1 VDGQEVTLIALPL
14 IFAQFRDAGKLPD
27 KGVLTELM
35 QTVRVYNPIPEGQ
48 EASYA
53 DAILREYRAF
63 CQEQH

>member
-1 VDGQEVTLIALPL
+1 
-14 IFAQFRDAGKLPD
+14 
-27 KGVLTELM
+27 
-35 QTVRVYNPIPEGQ
+35 VRVYNPIPEGQ